1 MAIRLHF
8 GEINLNPIRNQQEIN
23 LLQFINRKILGVVM
37 TQYIDLAVLV
47 EKILTCCL
55 LGFVMYLSRFFLS
68 YASIFLELLSN
79 YYFIFYV
86 FMFSGIDPLTF

>member
-47 EKILTCCL
+47 VKILTCCIIW
-55 LGFVMYLSRFFLS
+55 VCH
-68 YASIFLELLSN
+68 
-79 YYFIFYV
+79 V
-86 FMFSGIDPLTF
+86 FEY